1 VRVDVPEFGQTCFF
15 FFKSQLL
22 MFFPKGNGLLKLDI
36 QADWKKTILGHS

>member
-1 VRVDVPEFGQTCFF
+1 VRVDVPKFGQIRFF

-22 MFFPKGNGLLKLDI
+22 MFFPEGNGLLGLDI